1 MHAVRAIEHSR
12 AIHFSSSSSLQL
24 AKPPYSCWA
33 DTGRLLSA
41 PEGIPPRSGHYAPR
55 DRLLLCR
62 GASES
67 VLVTHGCVDGVYLVF
82 VACCPP
88 DAVSLCRYTATGERQ
103 HNGTAYHAV
112 SRHVLVFI
120 PFCYCEKSPPQFN
133 SKWFVPKKR
142 ASRFLKA
149 FKEFL
154 VLIPSIF
161 RLDSSHSSGMPRSG
175 QTPYV

>member
-1 MHAVRAIEHSR
+1 M
-12 AIHFSSSSSLQL
+12 
-24 AKPPYSCWA
+24 
-33 DTGRLLSA
+33 
-41 PEGIPPRSGHYAPR
+41 
-55 DRLLLCR
+55 
-62 GASES
+62 
-67 VLVTHGCVDGVYLVF
+67 DGLYLVF

-103 HNGTAYHAV
+103 HNGTAYHAA
-112 SRHVLVFI
+112 SRHVLVFT
-120 PFCYCEKSPPQFN
+120 PFCYCEKSSPQFN

-149 FKEFL
+149 FKKFL

-175 QTPYV
+175 QTPLRMTKSHVCPHAGVADPSGLYEVLRPTCHRNLIRRHRISTRAVW